1 MDETLEKIKSSIER
15 WWTAV
20 NADKRPKPNPARMVT
35 VEELP
40 MYPDETPYYKEVEE
54 LPMPVQKEM
63 ALLRKAALKHF
74 GDLGESYLSAEEKS
88 KEIFN
93 SAREF
98 KQFLQEDY
106 GVLPKAVAITVGGL
120 TGFFFGMKKSMFR
133 RFLYSGIGLL
143 TMTAFCYPYE
153 TIAITR
159 TAVEHSKIAWNDF
172 VKSPEP
178 PITNIFTRDLALAVM
193 MIVQSN
199 NNFPSQPL

>member
-54 LPMPVQKEM
+54 LPMP
-63 ALLRKAALKHF
+63 
-74 GDLGESYLSAEEKS
+74 ESYLSAEEKS

-120 TGFFFGMKKSMFR
+120 TGFFLTLHAELSAFSM
-133 RFLYSGIGLL
+133 
-143 TMTAFCYPYE
+143 
-153 TIAITR
+153 
-159 TAVEHSKIAWNDF
+159 V
-172 VKSPEP
+172 
-178 PITNIFTRDLALAVM
+178 
-193 MIVQSN
+193 
-199 NNFPSQPL
+199 